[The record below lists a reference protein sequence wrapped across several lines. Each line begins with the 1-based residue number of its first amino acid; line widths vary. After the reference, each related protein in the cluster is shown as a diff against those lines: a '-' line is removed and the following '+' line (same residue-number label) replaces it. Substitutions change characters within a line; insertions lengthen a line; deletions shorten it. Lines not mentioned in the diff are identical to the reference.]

1 MRPKSRSGVG
11 WGYLRPVQ
19 FLDHLTVIKSHRQIA
34 NLGWHFVRLAFCPVG
49 ILSTHPLNQLTSS
62 DISLLLRFNILRNG
76 LFCARSESD
85 QPELLNYFVNI
96 FLKSQLRYG
105 LCASVWSQNVGRVHR
120 VSQQLE
126 VRALCIETVR
136 KCSEEISFFFS

>member
-1 MRPKSRSGVG
+1 MVR
-11 WGYLRPVQ
+11 
-19 FLDHLTVIKSHRQIA
+19 FLAHAHNTNAGCIERFQLV
-34 NLGWHFVRLAFCPVG
+34 F
-49 ILSTHPLNQLTSS
+49 LSTSALKQLTSS

-126 VRALCIETVR
+126 VRALCMETVR
-136 KCSEEISFFFS
+136 KYPEVISFFFSKEKKGDKFDRNCKN